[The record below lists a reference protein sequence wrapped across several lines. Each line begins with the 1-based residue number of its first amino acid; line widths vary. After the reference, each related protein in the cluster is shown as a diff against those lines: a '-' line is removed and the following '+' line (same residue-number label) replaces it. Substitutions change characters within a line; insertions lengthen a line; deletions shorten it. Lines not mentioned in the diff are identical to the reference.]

1 MTLRQKIFDRKTW
14 YAPQRAPLCDPKNF
28 STTVFLWNTEVF
40 PYEVFRYFETTNSQ
54 MKSWF
59 SPLKHKFFR
68 YQNFSKTQK
77 ASSANFF
84 QNCETTNFWQKIAI
98 LPSPFLSI
106 KTFDTRIFLKHRRV
120 PLPSFFVLWDN
131 KFSIEDRVI
140 PLWGKKFDNRIFL
153 KHRRLL
159 LRSFSTLRQKNFDRE
174 TWYVRP
180 SKPSPLLPK
189 KFSTPKVLWN
199 TEVFPYNV
207 FRYGETTSF
216 RLKIVIFS
224 LRHKF
229 CR

>member
-153 KHRRLL
+153 KHRRFLL
-159 LRSFSTLRQKNFDRE
+159 LNFSVLWDNKYSNEGRVIPLWCKKIDNRIFLKHGRLLLPSFSTLWDNKLLNEDRDNSLWRKKNSIPE
-174 TWYVRP
+174 
-180 SKPSPLLPK
+180 
-189 KFSTPKVLWN
+189 
-199 TEVFPYNV
+199 
-207 FRYGETTSF
+207 
-216 RLKIVIFS
+216 IF
-224 LRHKF
+224 
-229 CR
+229 